1 MASNFPILGTRRFEE
16 ARANLLLI
24 TGDRSLNKSFDCLT
38 RLVSPSEVILTTID
52 FKDLRSLVSADH
64 RFLRQVTGV
73 SCTWLPSCCYSCLS
87 FAIVQ
92 AQLACS
98 MRVNTAMGIEGE
110 EMRCRRQE
118 KLA

>member
-16 ARANLLLI
+16 ARANLLVI
-24 TGDRSLNKSFDCLT
+24 MGDRIWNKSFDCLG
-38 RLVSPSEVILTTID
+38 RLASPSKVISTTID
-52 FKDLRSLVSADH
+52 FKDLRALMSADY
-64 RFLRQVTGV
+64 RFLRHFIGA
-73 SCTWLPSCCYSCLS
+73 SCTWLPSCCHSCLF

-92 AQLACS
+92 ARS
-98 MRVNTAMGIEGE
+98 MRVNMVMGIEGE